1 MSPTHPP
8 AAFRLSPLGSLL
20 VILAVIYLAEAGVM
34 LVLPLLVQHNQQ
46 DAWPEAVL
54 DASLLTL
61 LVAPVLWRLIFHPLR
76 SLAEFRSRLLAQI
89 IDVQESERRR
99 IAQDLHDQIG
109 QSLASLLVGLR
120 MVEHAG
126 TIAIARGRAQELRQ
140 GTAAALDEVRRIAHG
155 LRPSVLDRLGLGA
168 AIERL
173 VDDFQ
178 SDGVEVRAEL
188 GSLADAR
195 LPEHVETALYR
206 IVQEALTNAVKH
218 AHARSIRV
226 VLNRQI
232 GEVAARIEDDGI
244 GLKGSETAVQSGAG
258 RLGMGG
264 MRERAEL
271 LGGTLAVE
279 SRRGS
284 GTTIR
289 VSVPLPEALHGQ
301 DSRAAGR

>member
-1 MSPTHPP
+1 MPATHPT

-20 VILAVIYLAEAGVM
+20 IILVVIFLAEAGVM

-46 DAWPEAVL
+46 DARPEAVL

-61 LVAPVLWRLIFHPLR
+61 LVAPVLWWLVFRPLR
-76 SLAEFRSRLLAQI
+76 RLAEFRSRLLAQMI
-89 IDVQESERRR
+89 AGQESERRR

-109 QSLASLLVGLR
+109 QTLASLLVGLR
-120 MVEHAG
+120 TVEQAE
-126 TIAIARGRAQELRQ
+126 TVADARARAQGLRQ
-140 GTAAALDEVRRIAHG
+140 GTAEALDEVRRIAHG

-178 SDGVEVRAEL
+178 SDGIEVRAEL

-195 LPEHVETALYR
+195 LPGDVETALYR
-206 IVQEALTNAVKH
+206 IAQEALTNAVRH
-218 AHARSIRV
+218 AQAHRVRV
-226 VLNRQI
+226 VLQRRA
-232 GEVAARIEDDGI
+232 GGVAAWIEDDGI
-244 GLKGSETAVQSGAG
+244 GLKASETSAPSNAA

-279 SRRGS
+279 SRRGC

-289 VSVPLPEALHGQ
+289 VSIPLPEALHGQ
-301 DSRAAGR
+301 DSRAVGR

>member
-1 MSPTHPP
+1 MTFTHPP
-8 AAFRLSPLGSLL
+8 AAFRLAPLGALL
-20 VILAVIYLAEAGVM
+20 VILAVIFLAEAGVM
-34 LVLPLLVQHNQQ
+34 LVLPFLVQHNQQ

-54 DASLLTL
+54 DASMLTL
-61 LVAPVLWRLIFHPLR
+61 LVAPVLWWLIFRPLR
-76 SLAEFRSRLLAQI
+76 TLAEFRSRLLAKI
-89 IDVQESERRR
+89 IEVQEGERRR

-120 MVEHAG
+120 MVEQADS
-126 TIAIARGRAQELRQ
+126 IAAARGRAQELRQ

-173 VDDFQ
+173 VEDFQ

-195 LPEHVETALYR
+195 LPEQVETALYR
-206 IVQEALTNAVKH
+206 IAQEALTNAVRH
-218 AHARSIRV
+218 SNARNV
-226 VLNRQI
+226 CVMLELHV
-232 GEVAARIEDDGI
+232 GEIAATIEDDGV
-244 GLKGSETAVQSGAG
+244 GLKEGEAASPRAG

-271 LGGTLAVE
+271 VGGSFAVE
-279 SRRGS
+279 SRRGR
-284 GTTIR
+284 GTTVR

-301 DSRAAGR
+301 DSRPARR